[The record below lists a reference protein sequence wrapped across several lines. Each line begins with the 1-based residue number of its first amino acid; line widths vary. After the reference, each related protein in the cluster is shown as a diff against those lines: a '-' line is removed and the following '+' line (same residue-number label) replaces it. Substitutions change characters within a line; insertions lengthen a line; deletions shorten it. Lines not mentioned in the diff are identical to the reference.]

1 MAGQRKKF
9 CAHGL
14 QHLPNSVL
22 SRIARD
28 APANAATLQP
38 RLQPRPGHGAGSHL
52 TCYTGNG
59 VSDAAV
65 FAGKAEPTDQN

>member
-1 MAGQRKKF
+1 MRQ
-9 CAHGL
+9 
-14 QHLPNSVL
+14 QM
-22 SRIARD
+22 
-28 APANAATLQP
+28 QP
-38 RLQPRPGHGAGSHL
+38 RCNRDLNPLPKPGAGSSL